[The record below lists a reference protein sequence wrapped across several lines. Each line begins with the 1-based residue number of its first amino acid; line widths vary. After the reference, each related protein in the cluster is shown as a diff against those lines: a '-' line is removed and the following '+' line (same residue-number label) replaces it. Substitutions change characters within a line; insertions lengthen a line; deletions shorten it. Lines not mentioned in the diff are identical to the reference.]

1 MSRSTYEVKARRLAL
16 EIGAKIR
23 RDNRNRLI
31 VVTIGEMRQQFWQGS
46 WTDVWIWLG
55 KQKPKRQKGG

>member
-1 MSRSTYEVKARRLAL
+1 MSRSKYEEMARRRAA
-16 EIGAKIR
+16 EIGATIR

-31 VVTIGEMRQQFWQGS
+31 IVSLGKTQQQFWQGS
-46 WTDVWIWLG
+46 WTDIWIWLD